1 MSAGERRFSGAPVR
15 RPRVVLYSHDTMGLG
30 HMRRNLLIA
39 HVLARPPLEATVLLV
54 AGARRATA
62 FPLPPGADCLTLPAL
77 RKEKDG
83 TYRARRLDVSLR
95 KLIALR
101 SNAIR
106 STVLSFDPDVFIVDN
121 VPRGAVRE
129 LDPVLDDVRRLG
141 HTHCVL
147 GLRDVLDDAAAVHRD
162 WSRAENED
170 AIRSFFDSIWVYGD
184 RAVYDV
190 AREYAFA
197 PDVAEKLRYTGYLDQ
212 RARLELGEEDDSET
226 IERLGLPPGRLAL
239 CLLGGGQDGA
249 GLGEA
254 FARADLPPDFNG
266 LIVMG
271 PFLDPSV
278 QRKLRRLVRNRP
290 QFRAVDFIR
299 EPIRY
304 AVHADRLVSMGGYN
318 TVCEALSLGKPSL
331 VVPRVTPRTEQLIRA
346 RRLEALG
353 LLTVLHPDDLSPTAV
368 SRWLA
373 REGAPS
379 VDARTRI
386 DLCGLDRLPGLVEE
400 SLAPPVP
407 SRRSTFF
414 RQGAPSAAY

>member
-1 MSAGERRFSGAPVR
+1 
-15 RPRVVLYSHDTMGLG
+15 MGLG
-30 HMRRNLLIA
+30 HVRRNLLIA
-39 HVLARPPLEATVLLV
+39 RVLARPPLEATVLLI

-77 RKEKDG
+77 RKEQDG
-83 TYRARRLDVSLR
+83 TYRARRLGVSLR
-95 KLIALR
+95 NLIALR
-101 SNAIR
+101 AAAIR
-106 STVLSFDPDVFIVDN
+106 SAVLTFDPDVFIVDN

-129 LDPVLDDVRRLG
+129 LDAVLEDVRLLG

-184 RAVYDV
+184 PKVYDL
-190 AREYAFA
+190 AREYAFS
-197 PDVAEKLRYTGYLDQ
+197 PEVAEKIRYTGYLDQ
-212 RARLELGEEDDSET
+212 SVRLEPVDGDDSET

-249 GLGEA
+249 ALGEA
-254 FARADLPPDFNG
+254 FARADLPRGFNG

-271 PFLDPSV
+271 PFLDAPV
-278 QRKLRRLVRNRP
+278 QRHLRGLVRNRP
-290 QFRAVDFIR
+290 RFRVVDFVR

-304 AVHADRLVSMGGYN
+304 ALPADRLVSMGGYN
-318 TVCEALSLGKPSL
+318 TVCEALSLGKKAL

-346 RRLEALG
+346 RRLERLG
-353 LLTVLHPDDLSPTAV
+353 LVSVLHPDDLSPAAI

-373 REGAPS
+373 REDVPAQDARARIDLNGLDRLTGLVDEALAASLAPRPAPFAQQGAPS
-379 VDARTRI
+379 V
-386 DLCGLDRLPGLVEE
+386 
-400 SLAPPVP
+400 
-407 SRRSTFF
+407 
-414 RQGAPSAAY
+414 AY